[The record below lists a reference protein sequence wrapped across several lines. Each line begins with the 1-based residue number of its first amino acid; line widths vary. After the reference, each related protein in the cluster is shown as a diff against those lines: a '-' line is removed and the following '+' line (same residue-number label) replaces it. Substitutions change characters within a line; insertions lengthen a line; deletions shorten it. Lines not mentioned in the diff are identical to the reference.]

1 MKTDHKFTI
10 ILTVMLTVLLIA
22 TLINVGINFRSN
34 ALQSSSDKAKM
45 VASIV
50 KDGLT
55 AHMVTGTMDKRQYF
69 LDRIAEADS
78 VEKLWII
85 RAPAVSEQ
93 FGKGLLNEYIR
104 DDIDDDVLKT
114 GKVRQKTEENSKG
127 VFLRITIPYTAT
139 VDGTPNCL
147 SCHNVKNGTVLGAI
161 SMKFNVSETRNSGA
175 LTLLKILGLN
185 IIFIIIAIIITNRFF
200 KPFIKHFEDLR
211 EGVKRAYKGDFTYKF
226 DTTLKG
232 EGAEVTEQLNHLF
245 HKMEETF
252 GEIKRN
258 LITFLSNSKLS
269 CDDPLREAQ
278 MIIKELS
285 DVYKFK
291 KTIELDESKEDIFKR
306 ITYVI
311 EKKYQIKTFTLFEI
325 NKEKETRTLLFSS
338 AENPACIAPMN
349 SPRECRA
356 YRTDTDVVS
365 TDFHDLCQYCSG
377 SGMEYL
383 CIPYLINSNITLTL
397 TIYADDVAQL
407 EEAHQKIHSIE
418 NYLEAAKPVIESR
431 ILTDQ
436 LRDSSLR
443 DGMTGLYNRR
453 FLEEFIDKVM
463 KQTMRDGG
471 SYTVLMIDI
480 DFFKLVNDTY
490 GHDAGD
496 IVIKG
501 LSVILQDSIRASDLA
516 IRYGGEEFV
525 IMLRNAES
533 DAAVAIAHKIKATFN
548 DTSFN
553 VGTEV
558 IQKTLSIG
566 LATFP
571 SDTDSIW
578 KVIKYADT
586 ALYEAKNT
594 GRNKVVLFRPEM
606 FSYDEKEEDA

>member
-1 MKTDHKFTI
+1 
-10 ILTVMLTVLLIA
+10 MLTALLVA
-22 TLINVGINFRSN
+22 TLLNVGVNFRSH
-34 ALQSSSDKAKM
+34 ALHSAADKAKM

-55 AHMVTGTMDKRQYF
+55 AHMVTGTMDQRQFF
-69 LDRIAEADS
+69 LESIAKADN

-85 RAPAVSEQ
+85 RAPAVDEQ
-93 FGKGLLNEYIR
+93 FGKGLLNEYVR
-104 DDIDDDVLKT
+104 DEIDEDVLKT
-114 GKVRQKTEENSKG
+114 GKVRQSTVENSNG
-127 VFLRITIPYTAT
+127 VFLRVTIPYTASA
-139 VDGTPNCL
+139 DGNPNCL

-161 SMKFNVSETRNSGA
+161 SMEFDVSETRNTGA

-185 IIFIIIAIIITNRFF
+185 IIFIIIAIIITNRFL

-211 EGVKRAYKGDFTYKF
+211 EGVKRAYTGDFSYKF
-226 DTTLKG
+226 DTKLKG

-252 GEIKRN
+252 GEIKHN
-258 LITFLSNSKLS
+258 LITFLNQSKLS
-269 CDDPLREAQ
+269 YDDPLREAQ

-291 KTIELDESKEDIFKR
+291 KTIELDATKEDIFQR

-311 EKKYQIKTFTLFEI
+311 EKKYEIKEFTLFEI
-325 NKEKETRTLLFSS
+325 NKEKDSRTLLYSS
-338 AENPACIAPMN
+338 TENPACVAPMN
-349 SPRECRA
+349 SPMECRA
-356 YRTDTDVVS
+356 YRTDTDIIS
-365 TDFHDLCQYCSG
+365 TDFHDLCKYCSG
-377 SGMEYL
+377 SEMEYL
-383 CIPYLINSNITLTL
+383 CIPYTINDHITLTL
-397 TIYADDVAQL
+397 TIYAHDVPEL
-407 EEAHQKIHSIE
+407 EDAHNKIHSIE
-418 NYLEAAKPVIESR
+418 NYLEAAKPMIESR

-471 SYTVLMIDI
+471 TYTVLMIDI
-480 DFFKLVNDTY
+480 DYFKLVNDSY

-496 IVIKG
+496 IVIRG
-501 LSVILQDSIRASDLA
+501 LSTILKDSIRAADLA
-516 IRYGGEEFV
+516 IRYGGEEFL
-525 IMLRNAES
+525 ILLRNAES
-533 DAAVAIAHKIKATFN
+533 DGAIAVAHKIKTAFN
-548 DTSFN
+548 DTKFN
-553 VGTEV
+553 VGSET

-566 LATFP
+566 LASFP
-571 SDTDSIW
+571 SDADSIW

-594 GRNKVVLFRPEM
+594 GRNKVVLFSPEM
-606 FSYDEKEEDA
+606 FSYEEKEDDA

>member
-1 MKTDHKFTI
+1 MKTDQKFTI
-10 ILTVMLTVLLIA
+10 ILTVMLTTLLIA

-34 ALQSSSDKAKM
+34 ALESASDKAKM

-55 AHMVTGTMDKRQYF
+55 AHMVTGTMDQRQYF

-85 RAPAVSEQ
+85 RAPAVDKQ

-104 DDIDDDVLKT
+104 DDIDDEVLKS
-114 GKVRQKTEENSKG
+114 GKVREKIEENSKG
-127 VFLRITIPYTAT
+127 VFLRVTIPYTAS

-161 SMKFNVSETRNSGA
+161 SMEFDVSETRNSGA

-185 IIFIIIAIIITNRFF
+185 IIFIIIAIIITNRFLR
-200 KPFIKHFEDLR
+200 PFIKHFEDLR
-211 EGVKRAYKGDFTYKF
+211 DGVKRAYTGDFGYQF

-252 GEIKRN
+252 GEIKGN
-258 LITFLSNSKLS
+258 LTTFLNQSKLS

-278 MIIKELS
+278 TIIKELS

-291 KTIELDESKEDIFKR
+291 KTIELDESKEDIFQR

-311 EKKYQIKTFTLFEI
+311 EKKYEIKTFTLFEI
-325 NKEKETRTLLFSS
+325 NKEKDTRILLYSS
-338 AENPACIAPMN
+338 AENPACVEPMN
-349 SPRECRA
+349 SLMECRA
-356 YRTDTDVVS
+356 YRTDTDVIS
-365 TDFHDLCQYCSG
+365 TDFHDLCKYCSA
-377 SGMEYL
+377 SNMEYL
-383 CIPYLINSNITLTL
+383 CTPYTVNDTITLIL
-397 TIYADDVAQL
+397 TIYANDAAEI
-407 EEAHQKIHSIE
+407 EEAHQKIDSIE

-463 KQTMRDGG
+463 NQTMRDGG
-471 SYTVLMIDI
+471 SFTVLMIDI
-480 DFFKLVNDTY
+480 DFFKLVNDNY

-501 LSVILQDSIRASDLA
+501 LSSILQDSIRAADLA

-525 IMLRNAES
+525 ILLRNADS
-533 DAAVAIAHKIKATFN
+533 DGALAVAQKIKNTFS
-548 DTSFN
+548 DTKFDLGS
-553 VGTEV
+553 EV

-571 SDTDSIW
+571 SDEDSIW

-594 GRNKVVLFRPEM
+594 GRNKVVLFTPEM
-606 FSYDEKEEDA
+606 FSYDEQEDNI